1 MTGRFFTVA
10 LCVLVFAS
18 VAQAADWG
26 EIREAANT
34 LNVREDRT
42 PRSEHVVTLAKGQR
56 VKVDFLRDGWYAI
69 FPVNE
74 TERSEKR
81 AMGYANA
88 KYLVPVT
95 AGAPA
100 PLHDTQPEESGDTS
114 GEASGEAAAE
124 VSAALTGQD
133 QPVAAKPARSGEA
146 GVQGEGAV
154 KGPVASTPPEPI
166 QVGVDPS
173 QVPVK
178 ITSDRMTYDE
188 NGKVVSFVG
197 NVVAVH
203 GELTLWANRLSAFFS
218 SRSGKKFAVD
228 SIERIV
234 AEGDV
239 RAQKGKTEGSCGK
252 LTYLVEEQILK
263 MEEDPILKD
272 GPNSLTGNVIN
283 FFVRENRSE
292 VVSGQGKR
300 VQAIFL
306 TPEKIKVQ

>member
-1 MTGRFFTVA
+1 MNMTGRFFLAV
-10 LCVLVFAS
+10 LCALVFAS
-18 VAQAADWG
+18 VALAADWG
-26 EIREAANT
+26 EIREATNT
-34 LNVREDRT
+34 LNVRESRT

-56 VKVDFLRDGWYAI
+56 VKVDFLKDGWYAI
-69 FPVNE
+69 FTVNE
-74 TERSEKR
+74 PERSEKR
-81 AMGYANA
+81 AIGYANA
-88 KYLVPVT
+88 KYLVSVT
-95 AGAPA
+95 PEAPA
-100 PLHDTQPEESGDTS
+100 SLPDAQSK
-114 GEASGEAAAE
+114 AAGEAAE
-124 VSAALTGQD
+124 EAAVADKAHQE
-133 QPVAAKPARSGEA
+133 QPVTSKVAQSAEGTA
-146 GVQGEGAV
+146 QGEGAV
-154 KGPVASTPPEPI
+154 KVPVATAPPEPI

-228 SIERIV
+228 SIDRIV

-263 MEEDPILKD
+263 MEEDPVLKD

>member
-1 MTGRFFTVA
+1 MNMTGRFFLAV
-10 LCVLVFAS
+10 LCALVFAS
-18 VAQAADWG
+18 VALAADWG
-26 EIREAANT
+26 EIREATNT
-34 LNVREDRT
+34 LNVRESRT

-56 VKVDFLRDGWYAI
+56 VKVDFLKDGWYAI
-69 FPVNE
+69 FTVNE

-81 AMGYANA
+81 AIGYANA
-88 KYLVPVT
+88 KYLVSVT
-95 AGAPA
+95 PEVPA
-100 PLHDTQPEESGDTS
+100 SLPDAQSK
-114 GEASGEAAAE
+114 AAGEAAE
-124 VSAALTGQD
+124 EAAVADKAHQE
-133 QPVAAKPARSGEA
+133 QPVTSKVAQSAEGTA
-146 GVQGEGAV
+146 QGEGAV
-154 KGPVASTPPEPI
+154 KVPVATAPPEPI

-228 SIERIV
+228 SIDRIV

>member
-1 MTGRFFTVA
+1 MNMTGRFLMTA
-10 LCVLVFAS
+10 LCVLMLAS
-18 VAQAADWG
+18 APLAADWG

-34 LNVREDRT
+34 LNVREGRT

-56 VKVDFLRDGWYAI
+56 VRVDFLKDGWYAV
-69 FPVNE
+69 FTVNE

-81 AMGYANA
+81 AIGYANA
-88 KYLVPVT
+88 KYLLPVKEEAPATLSDARPET
-95 AGAPA
+95 AGEAA
-100 PLHDTQPEESGDTS
+100 
-114 GEASGEAAAE
+114 GEAS
-124 VSAALTGQD
+124 VVRSGQD
-133 QPVAAKPARSGEA
+133 QPPAAEPAESGEEA
-146 GVQGEGAV
+146 VQGEGAV
-154 KGPVASTPPEPI
+154 KGAVAATPPDPI

-228 SIERIV
+228 SIDRIV

-292 VVSGQGKR
+292 VVGGEGKR
-300 VQAIFL
+300 VRAIFL

>member
-1 MTGRFFTVA
+1 MNMTGRFLMAA
-10 LCVLVFAS
+10 LCVLVLAS
-18 VAQAADWG
+18 APLAADWG

-34 LNVREDRT
+34 LNVREGRT

-56 VKVDFLRDGWYAI
+56 VKVDFLRDGWYAV
-69 FPVNE
+69 FAVNE

-88 KYLVPVT
+88 KYLLPVK
-95 AGAPA
+95 ADAPA
-100 PLHDTQPEESGDTS
+100 VLPDTQPN
-114 GEASGEAAAE
+114 EAENAAGGAS
-124 VSAALTGQD
+124 VARSGQD
-133 QPVAAKPARSGEA
+133 QPLAAMPAQGGDET
-146 GVQGEGAV
+146 VQGEGAV

-228 SIERIV
+228 SIDRIV

-239 RAQKGKTEGSCGK
+239 RARKGKTEGSCGR

-292 VVSGQGKR
+292 VVGGQGKR

>member
-1 MTGRFFTVA
+1 MNMTGRFLLAAMYA
-10 LCVLVFAS
+10 LVLAS
-18 VAQAADWG
+18 AALAADWG

-34 LNVREDRT
+34 LNVREGRT

-56 VKVDFLRDGWYAI
+56 VRVDFLRDGWYAI
-69 FPVNE
+69 FTVNE

-81 AMGYANA
+81 AIGYANA

-95 AGAPA
+95 ADTPAAPS
-100 PLHDTQPEESGDTS
+100 DTQAQAA
-114 GEASGEAAAE
+114 GEAPITAKAD
-124 VSAALTGQD
+124 QD
-133 QPVAAKPARSGEA
+133 QPVAAKAMQSG
-146 GVQGEGAV
+146 GGTVQGEGAV
-154 KGPVASTPPEPI
+154 KAPVAVTPPDPI

-173 QVPVK
+173 QMPVK

-228 SIERIV
+228 SIDRIV
-234 AEGDV
+234 AEGNV
-239 RAQKGKTEGSCGK
+239 RARKGKTEGSCGR